1 MKNELEKMYDSIRL
15 SDEADARIRQSLLRR
30 SASEQEVTP
39 MKTKKHPIRTLL
51 IAAALV
57 AVLAIAAAAVANTY
71 FIPTVQ
77 SDLAAADTLQGAL
90 GDNIA
95 GQEAYTREF
104 IDPEGNVVKSE
115 DYPTVERVALDEALA
130 DKLLGGYVYAGTESI
145 TLGGCELNIA
155 SLMLD
160 ESGIGIVTVDI
171 DFPSADMVPEAYT
184 PCLQFY
190 SGSLAKGE
198 EVKTDASGELGEL
211 HWLDCA
217 DYRDETQS
225 TDTHIRYVCYIT
237 PFDCADEAGD
247 LVMQFRLIDQVYDAA
262 TGEYTGEGEWYI
274 ALSAPELIPAQHYS
288 GNDFEAWVSPIGM
301 KLETAGEGE
310 RSIHEFV
317 LHYADGSDYIV
328 TSNEQ
333 SLNNTAVSSL
343 CGDYNHHFYAFNRL
357 ADTASLASVELDGV
371 SLTAAK

>member
-15 SDEADARIRQSLLRR
+15 SDEADARIRQTLLQR
-30 SASEQEVTP
+30 SASKQEVTP

-95 GQEAYTREF
+95 GHEAYTLEF
-104 IDPEGNVVKSE
+104 ADSEGNVAKTE
-115 DYPTVERVALDEALA
+115 YYPTVERVALDEALA
-130 DKLLGGYVYAGTESI
+130 DKLLGGYVYAGTEPI
-145 TLGGCELNIA
+145 TLGGCELNVA
-155 SLMLD
+155 SFMLN

-171 DFPSADMVPEAYT
+171 DFPSADMVPEAYS
-184 PCLQFY
+184 PCLSFY
-190 SGSLAKGE
+190 SGSLAESE
-198 EVKTDASGELGEL
+198 EGKAGASGELGEL
-211 HWLDCA
+211 HGLDCA

-247 LVMQFRLIDQVYDAA
+247 LVMRFCLIDQVYDAV

-274 ALSAPELIPAQHYS
+274 ALSAPELIPTQHYS
-288 GNDFEAWVSPIGM
+288 GDGFEAWVSPIGM

-328 TSNEQ
+328 TSDEQ
-333 SLNNTAVSSL
+333 SLHNIAVSSL
-343 CGDYNHHFYAFNRL
+343 CHDHNHRFYAFNRL
-357 ADTASLASVELDGV
+357 ADTANLASIELDDV
-371 SLTAAK
+371 TLTAAK